1 MKYFGLTFS
10 YLKKHFLLPVVAM
23 LIPAIVACFLY
34 TPYWEVSFVAGFDF
48 SPYKTAGQTL
58 AILFGDSWQY
68 AWPVILVAVLQVFGA
83 AIIMSSLDRHF
94 RTGMLSLKSPVR
106 LINISIFPIAIGVIV
121 MSVTAIILRFLLF
134 GLVSLVQ
141 VILGAMSAAPG
152 AALAVIAA
160 AAMGLFVLHGLLLLP
175 MLMWAPIMFIYGY
188 KFRDAAA
195 LSFKLI
201 SRKKLFWSLFL
212 PMLVCAGV
220 QLLVGFLQVHAAIAY
235 AVNFVVFL
243 FTNVY
248 TTVYT
253 MISFYDISGLDRRDI
268 EPYKRALMQMA
279 PAQPA
284 AEEAQNSE
292 EKTTSDA
299 KKTKK
304 QSVKPQ
310 TVQKPKKTSGPK
322 AQQKPEKEDGN
333 VL

>member
-10 YLKKHFLLPVVAM
+10 YLKKNFVLPLVAM
-23 LIPAIVACFLY
+23 LIPAIAACFLY

-48 SPYKTAGQTL
+48 APYKTAGQTL
-58 AILFGDSWQY
+58 VILFGDSWQY

-152 AALAVIAA
+152 VALAIIAA
-160 AAMGLFVLHGLLLLP
+160 VAIGLFVLHSMLLLP

-212 PMLVCAGV
+212 PMLICAGI
-220 QLLVGFLQVHAAIAY
+220 QLLVGFLQVHVAIAY
-235 AVNFVVFL
+235 AVNFVIFL

-253 MISFYDISGLDRRDI
+253 MIAFYEISGLDRRDI
-268 EPYKRALMQMA
+268 APYKRAILQASPA
-279 PAQPA
+279 PAPI
-284 AEEAQNSE
+284 EEQ
-292 EKTTSDA
+292 EKNVQAPTAD
-299 KKTKK
+299 KKVKK
-304 QSVKPQ
+304 QSAKPKSQ
-310 TVQKPKKTSGPK
+310 QKPKK
-322 AQQKPEKEDGN
+322 EDGH

>member
-23 LIPAIVACFLY
+23 LIPSIVACFLY

-284 AEEAQNSE
+284 SEEAQNGE
-292 EKTTSDA
+292 EKATPDA

-310 TVQKPKKTSGPK
+310 TVQKSKKTSGPK
-322 AQQKPEKEDGN
+322 TQQKPEKEDGN

>member
-1 MKYFGLTFS
+1 M
-10 YLKKHFLLPVVAM
+10 VAM
-23 LIPAIVACFLY
+23 LIPSIVACFLY

-284 AEEAQNSE
+284 SEEAQNGE
-292 EKTTSDA
+292 EKATPDA

-310 TVQKPKKTSGPK
+310 TVQKSKKTSGPK
-322 AQQKPEKEDGN
+322 TQQKPEKEDGN